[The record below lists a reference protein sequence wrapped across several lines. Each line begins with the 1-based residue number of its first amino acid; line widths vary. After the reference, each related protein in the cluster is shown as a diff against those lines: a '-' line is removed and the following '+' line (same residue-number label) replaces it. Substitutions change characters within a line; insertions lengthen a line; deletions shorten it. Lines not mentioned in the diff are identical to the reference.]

1 MWDSNRKLTLSD
13 FSIKNSEDEMLSY
26 GQYVIDSNIKGF
38 DFLVKDFNKKVR
50 NYFIK
55 SASWIN
61 PNFQVEKSLRYQQT
75 LFDLSEIYA
84 REFRKNLKN
93 RRREIIKGFG
103 ILEELNQKATTDFS
117 KRRLQYDNDTKYGTI
132 EEKQIEWEK
141 QILKELNE
149 YKEFAY

>member
-1 MWDSNRKLTLSD
+1 
-13 FSIKNSEDEMLSY
+13 MLSY

-61 PNFQVEKSLRYQQT
+61 PNFQVERSLRYQQT